1 MDQNPFVILV
11 KGHGLAFEG
20 WKGWK
25 GYVIFKLVSN
35 NKTLFLHSPLLL
47 CTLLLCGDKFYHYDT
62 VGQACKQVGSGSGR
76 PWLGPRKPSCSAPT
90 NPDIDK

>member
-20 WKGWK
+20 WKG
-25 GYVIFKLVSN
+25 YVIFELVSN
-35 NKTLFLHSPLLL
+35 NKTLFLLHSPLLL

-62 VGQACKQVGSGSGR
+62 VG
-76 PWLGPRKPSCSAPT
+76 
-90 NPDIDK
+90 